1 MFMFIRILIILLL
14 YCLPLKADQYD
25 VRLEQ
30 LFNRL
35 LETDKE
41 EEINNITLNIWEI
54 WLESNDSNIEN
65 DFYEGLKSMRKGDL
79 QMSVVFFTRVIEK
92 KPTFAEAWNKR
103 ATVYYMLGKFDKS
116 MFDINETLK
125 LEPRHF
131 GAMDGMVLILLHQQ
145 EYEKAIEIYE
155 QILKIFPKSKSTLE
169 KKEHLAGYITKSA

>member
-41 EEINNITLNIWEI
+41 EEIKYITLNIWEI

-65 DFYEGLKSMRKGDL
+65 DFYEGLKSMRNGDL

-169 KKEHLAGYITKSA
+169 KKEHLADYITKSA

>member
-54 WLESNDSNIEN
+54 WLETNDSNIEN

-92 KPTFAEAWNKR
+92 KTNFCGSVEQK
-103 ATVYYMLGKFDKS
+103 GDS
-116 MFDINETLK
+116 
-125 LEPRHF
+125 
-131 GAMDGMVLILLHQQ
+131 VL
-145 EYEKAIEIYE
+145 YVR
-155 QILKIFPKSKSTLE
+155 KI
-169 KKEHLAGYITKSA
+169 

>member
-14 YCLPLKADQYD
+14 YCLSLKADQYD

-54 WLESNDSNIEN
+54 WLESNDSNIED

-79 QMSVVFFTRVIEK
+79 KMSVVFFTRVIEK

-169 KKEHLAGYITKSA
+169 KKERLADYITKSA

>member
-131 GAMDGMVLILLHQQ
+131 GAMDGLGLIFIYLQ
-145 EYEKAIEIYE
+145 EYEKAIDVYD
-155 QILKIFPKSKSTLE
+155 QMLKIFPHNLSTLKKRERLAELLSKST
-169 KKEHLAGYITKSA
+169 

>member
-1 MFMFIRILIILLL
+1 MFMFIRVLIISLL

-35 LETDKE
+35 LETDKD

-54 WLESNDSNIEN
+54 WLETNDTNIED

-79 QMSVVFFTRVIEK
+79 NMSVVFFTRVIEK

-125 LEPRHF
+125 LVEEVKF
-131 GAMDGMVLILLHQQ
+131 TQS
-145 EYEKAIEIYE
+145 YSFIYNE
-155 QILKIFPKSKSTLE
+155 RP
-169 KKEHLAGYITKSA
+169 GTKSASEKDEISIQIKKETLNY